1 MLHIVLCRNS
11 ERNPGKRG
19 ALDNGGREL
28 TASLS
33 CLLCLS
39 LSRRMTRQ
47 EKQLYHQIHPAKLL
61 IDGGTTPFSLY
72 FFWHHLWIIAIA
84 VSLIPSI
91 LVSLILIRFVAL
103 DRYRDSSFGRYINR
117 YMSVAMQG
125 IRFLGFLVM
134 AAGAW
139 FNAWWMILLGLLI
152 VLLGWL
158 RGLIFP
164 SRK

>member
-1 MLHIVLCRNS
+1 M
-11 ERNPGKRG
+11 P
-19 ALDNGGREL
+19 
-28 TASLS
+28 
-33 CLLCLS
+33 
-39 LSRRMTRQ
+39 
-47 EKQLYHQIHPAKLL
+47 
-61 IDGGTTPFSLY
+61 
-72 FFWHHLWIIAIA
+72 
-84 VSLIPSI
+84 
-91 LVSLILIRFVAL
+91 
-103 DRYRDSSFGRYINR
+103 
-117 YMSVAMQG
+117 VAMQG